1 MLAEQGWD
9 DAAGAGMLHHVLSS
23 RKDAM
28 AAYWNALFGG
38 MLIGAAAMLLL
49 LANGRVA
56 GISGIAGRLL
66 AGQRIVGNGA
76 FVVGLLFGPLVFA
89 AFSGSLPVMTVS
101 TPWPLVLLAGLLV
114 GLGTRMGSGCT
125 SGHGIV
131 GLARFS
137 RRSIA
142 ATAMFLAGGLFTASL
157 LELMR

>member
-1 MLAEQGWD
+1 MAWTGRLRHARSG
-9 DAAGAGMLHHVLSS
+9 

-38 MLIGAAAMLLL
+38 MLIGAAAVLLL

-66 AGQRIVGNGA
+66 AGQRVVDNGA
-76 FVVGLLFGPLVFA
+76 FVVGLVLGPIVLAVS
-89 AFSGSLPVMTVS
+89 SGSLPAMTVS
-101 TPWPLVLLAGLLV
+101 TPWPLVVLAGLLV
-114 GLGTRMGSGCT
+114 GFGTRMGSGCT
-125 SGHGIV
+125 SGHGII

-142 ATAMFLAGGLFTASL
+142 ATAMFLGGGLLTASL
-157 LELMR
+157 LELVR